1 MLQAAGRGYAELLRM
16 RIRQTSEN
24 AVNPKFAEFSF
35 PDVE

>member
-1 MLQAAGRGYAELLRM
+1 MLQVAGLGYAELLRM

-35 PDVE
+35 YEVG